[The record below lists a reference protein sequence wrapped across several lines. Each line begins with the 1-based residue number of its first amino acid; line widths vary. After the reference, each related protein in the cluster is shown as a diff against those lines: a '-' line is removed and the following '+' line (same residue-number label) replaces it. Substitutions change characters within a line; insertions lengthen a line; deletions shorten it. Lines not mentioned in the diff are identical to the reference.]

1 MTSLSEF
8 GKAVHDRRTRMG
20 LTQSALAKLS
30 DLSRQTIVGLES
42 GAIKDLSLQ
51 RADKIA
57 GVLGLALHVA
67 LAPRKKAKMSPLSR
81 AARTASVSYRETIS
95 TVRLKR
101 VLLSGKFDMDDAPY
115 VHALLDEA
123 PVSLLAS
130 LAEQLQPYSDSQPVW
145 TQFRKLAHDLRSKRD
160 LWQ

>member
-1 MTSLSEF
+1 M
-8 GKAVHDRRTRMG
+8 
-20 LTQSALAKLS
+20 
-30 DLSRQTIVGLES
+30 
-42 GAIKDLSLQ
+42 
-51 RADKIA
+51 
-57 GVLGLALHVA
+57 
-67 LAPRKKAKMSPLSR
+67 
-81 AARTASVSYRETIS
+81 
-95 TVRLKR
+95 RLKR